1 MTLRYFTLLS
11 ILFLGLNVIAQSTSI
26 DPRLRVRFSQ
36 EQLFDMQANAPSRLA
51 FWTYYLD
58 HSYSIVDIPS
68 EKAEALT
75 SLEVME
81 IPYSQFNGFSIH
93 LDEHQKHGA
102 TFRFKGEDKML
113 VIKPMEQFIN
123 EFNAYYQ
130 SNKK

>member
-1 MTLRYFTLLS
+1 MTLRYLTLLS
-11 ILFLGLNVIAQSTSI
+11 IFFMGLNVMAQSKSI
-26 DPRLRVRFSQ
+26 DPRLKVRFSQ
-36 EQLFDMQANAPSRLA
+36 DQLSDMQANTPSRLA

-81 IPYSQFNGFSIH
+81 IPYSQFNGFSIL

-113 VIKPMEQFIN
+113 FIKPMEQFIN

-130 SNKK
+130 SYKK